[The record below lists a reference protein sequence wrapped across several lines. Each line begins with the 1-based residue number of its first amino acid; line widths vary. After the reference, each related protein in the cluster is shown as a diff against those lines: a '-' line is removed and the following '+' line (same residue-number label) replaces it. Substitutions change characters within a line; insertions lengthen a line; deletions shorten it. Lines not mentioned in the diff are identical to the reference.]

1 MTHRCLFLFGWVVL
15 GALSTTDASAQAWLP
30 PKGEGAVSVLY
41 QNLFTREHF
50 LAGGGR
56 VDRGHIQS
64 NNLLFDV
71 TYGLTDKMA
80 ADVGRT
86 VHPHAIHGRGA
97 TPQARGPAWPS
108 RTAGFRT
115 CASGSATTSST
126 TRRSP
131 SRRLSGPAC
140 PATVTSTLAHAALGT
155 RVREL
160 EVGTYVARTL
170 GPALPRAFVQARYG
184 YSFAERIENIHHDR
198 SSLDVEIGYVITPAV
213 RVFAVSTGQK
223 THGGIDTPD
232 AGWRAMDPILAPHH
246 DRLAR
251 LEMLDFGGGVQV
263 SVTRSLDL
271 FGSFMTTTAGRNSHS
286 LARGLTVG
294 ASWSFGG
301 GMPPLVASAGPY
313 AEPKQVLARCLCQK

>member
-1 MTHRCLFLFGWVVL
+1 MTHRSLVVL
-15 GALSTTDASAQAWLP
+15 GWVILGGFSATDAAAQAWLP

-56 VDRGHIQS
+56 IDRGHIQS

-71 TYGLTDKMA
+71 TFGLTDKMA
-80 ADVGRT
+80 LTLAAPFIRTQYTGTFPHPRPEDLLGETNSGFQNLRFGLRYNIVDNEAVTITPFVGT
-86 VHPHAIHGRGA
+86 SV
-97 TPQARGPAWPS
+97 PS
-108 RTAGFRT
+108 HSYEYF
-115 CASGSATTSST
+115 
-126 TRRSP
+126 
-131 SRRLSGPAC
+131 
-140 PATVTSTLAHAALGT
+140 AHAALGT

-160 EVGTYVARTL
+160 EVGSYVARTL

-232 AGWRAMDPILAPHH
+232 AGWKAMDPILAPHH

-263 SVTRSLDL
+263 SVTRSLDV
-271 FGSFMTTTAGRNSHS
+271 FGSFMKTTAGRNSHA

-301 GMPPLVASAGPY
+301 GMPPLAASASTD
-313 AEPKQVLARCLCQK
+313 AEPKQVLVRCLCQK

>member
-1 MTHRCLFLFGWVVL
+1 MSQRSLLVLGWVIL
-15 GALSTTDASAQAWLP
+15 GAFNATDASAQAWLP

-56 VDRGHIQS
+56 IDRGHIQS

-80 ADVGRT
+80 VTLAAPFIRTRYTGSNPHPRPEDLLGEANRGFQNLRFGLRYNIVDNPVITITPFVGT
-86 VHPHAIHGRGA
+86 SV
-97 TPQARGPAWPS
+97 PS
-108 RTAGFRT
+108 HSYEYF
-115 CASGSATTSST
+115 
-126 TRRSP
+126 
-131 SRRLSGPAC
+131 
-140 PATVTSTLAHAALGT
+140 AHAALGT

-160 EVGTYVARTL
+160 EVGSYIARTL

-184 YSFAERIENIHHDR
+184 YSFAQEIENIHHDR
-198 SSLDVEIGYVITPAV
+198 SNLDIEIGYIITPAI
-213 RVFAVSTGQK
+213 RVFAVSAGQK

-232 AGWRAMDPILAPHH
+232 AGWRAMGPILGPHH

-263 SVTRSLDL
+263 SVSRSLDV
-271 FGSFMTTTAGRNSHS
+271 FGSFMTTTAGRNSHA

-301 GMPPLVASAGPY
+301 GMPPLVASASSD
-313 AEPKQVLARCLCQK
+313 AEPKQVLVRCLCQK